1 MGTGTKTAARDAR
14 VLQISPLDN
23 IAAAVVPL
31 KKGDTITLDGVTV
44 TVPVDVPRGHK
55 LAMLAIKAGTKILKY
70 GAPIGTATCDIAA
83 GEHVHSHN
91 LKSDYLPPGGRDR
104 HTAVQEH

>member
-1 MGTGTKTAARDAR
+1 MVAPTKSAALDTR
-14 VLQISPLDN
+14 VLQISPEDN
-23 IAAAVVPL
+23 IAAAVVTL
-31 KKGDTITLDGVTV
+31 KKGDTITLQGQAV

-55 LAMLAIKAGTKILKY
+55 LAIVPIKAGTKILKY
-70 GAPIGTATCDIAA
+70 GAPIGTATRDIAA
-83 GEHVHSHN
+83 GEYVHSHN